1 MEEIKNYVYMLVCV
15 LAVSGLAINLSLEGE
30 MKKYIRYIC
39 LLCTAAAI
47 CIPTVQVIG
56 GISGYI
62 SDIGDD
68 AAYETGENP
77 DAEGILIE
85 RTRKNIAASVRNYIC
100 EKYGIER
107 ESVSVGVTLDGSDTS
122 SVEIKKLTLTLPK
135 SAPAEK
141 IKAELDEMF
150 LHKTE
155 IEIIYWR

>member
-1 MEEIKNYVYMLVCV
+1 M
-15 LAVSGLAINLSLEGE
+15 
-30 MKKYIRYIC
+30 
-39 LLCTAAAI
+39 
-47 CIPTVQVIG
+47 
-56 GISGYI
+56 
-62 SDIGDD
+62 
-68 AAYETGENP
+68 
-77 DAEGILIE
+77 
-85 RTRKNIAASVRNYIC
+85 RNYIC

-155 IEIIYWR
+155 IEVTYWR

>member
-15 LAVSGLAINLSLEGE
+15 LAASGLAINLSPEGE

-68 AAYETGENP
+68 AAYETGENH

-85 RTRKNIAASVRNYIC
+85 RTRKNIAASVRNYVC

-155 IEIIYWR
+155 IEIIYGR

>member
-1 MEEIKNYVYMLVCV
+1 MDEIKSYVYMLVCV
-15 LAVSGLAINLSLEGE
+15 LAASGLAINLSPEGE

-62 SDIGDD
+62 ADIGDGT
-68 AAYETGENP
+68 AYETGEDP

-85 RTRKNIAASVRNYIC
+85 QTRKNIAASLRNYIS
-100 EKYGIER
+100 EKYGIAK
-107 ESVSVGVTLDGSDTS
+107 ESISVDVTLDGSDTS

-135 SAPAEK
+135 NAPAEK

-155 IEIIYWR
+155 IEIIYGR